1 MSKPALDKGKQF
13 PVFTSDEEAEHFLD
27 TADLSE
33 YDFSGFR
40 PGSLT
45 LRRKDARVNMRMPQ
59 PLLTAVKAAAAEDEV
74 PYQRLMRDFIE
85 RGLAARDRARH
96 APKKQAS

>member
-1 MSKPALDKGKQF
+1 MSAPDHDEGKPF
-13 PVFTSDEEAEHFLD
+13 PVFTTDEEAERFLE

-40 PGSLT
+40 PAHFT

-59 PLLTAVKAAAAEDEV
+59 PLLTALKAAAAEDDI
-74 PYQRLMRDFIE
+74 PYQRLLRDFIE
-85 RGLAARDRARH
+85 RGLAARDKARR
-96 APKKQAS
+96 PQPEKAS